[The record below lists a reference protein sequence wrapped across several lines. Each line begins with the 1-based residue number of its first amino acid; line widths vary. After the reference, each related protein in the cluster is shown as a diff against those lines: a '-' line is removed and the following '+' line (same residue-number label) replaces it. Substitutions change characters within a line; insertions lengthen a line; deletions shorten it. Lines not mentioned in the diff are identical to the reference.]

1 MHKNNKVARCE
12 DHTFIML
19 EGVIHLN
26 LQSTPMQSCS
36 VFVVGIIQ
44 QHSPHIQ
51 LSSGR
56 NTYIIG

>member
-1 MHKNNKVARCE
+1 
-12 DHTFIML
+12 ML

-44 QHSPHIQ
+44 QHSPHIYSCH
-51 LSSGR
+51 LAG
-56 NTYIIG
+56 THTL